1 MRLSSPVDLGRS
13 SGPLSDDTQS
23 GIESLGSEAASGTS
37 DGLGAAAEGVSDLL
51 VGPGEA
57 VVGGVGEQQDAGVLE
72 GAGVGAAGAD
82 ERVEVVALVVG
93 ETSVVMAGMVGW
105 AGGAST
111 YHYPLVK
118 GLVLRQAVTDG

>member
-1 MRLSSPVDLGRS
+1 MRLGGPVDLGRA

-23 GIESLGSEAASGTS
+23 GIESLGSEAASDTG
-37 DGLGAAAEGVSDLL
+37 DGLGAAAEGVGGLL
-51 VGPGEA
+51 VGPGGA
-57 VVGGVGEQQDAGVLE
+57 VVGSVGEQQDASVLE

-82 ERVEVVALVVG
+82 ERVEVIAWSSVRRALCL
-93 ETSVVMAGMVGW
+93 AGMVGW

-118 GLVLRQAVTDG
+118 GLSGLCFS